1 MIKLATWIQASMLT
15 ETDDSMQSDAGP
27 AENRPTRGL
36 VFGRLGIMESGH
48 PTEKILRAHRR
59 GTLEAN
65 RAAAVAAHVRGCTI
79 CSARLDGLA
88 DGDPIGGGSE
98 VERRKTVVE
107 RVVDG
112 AETLI
117 VPELPDYEI
126 VRCLGEGG
134 MGVVYLA
141 KNLLMGR
148 LEVLKVLGR
157 HLVSQP
163 EAMDRFL
170 REIQSA
176 ARIQHKNIVSAYSA
190 LRWNGGLILAMEY
203 VEGQD
208 LSDRVEARGP
218 LPVAEACYFIHQAAW
233 GLEQAHRA
241 GMVHRDI
248 KPANLML
255 DLVREKGT
263 IKILDFGLAKVTS
276 ESGISGG
283 LTRQGLMLG
292 TPEYMAPEQIRD
304 PQMADV
310 RADIYSL
317 GCTLYFL
324 LAGRPPF
331 DGNSL
336 YDIFQAHH
344 SNEASPLNL
353 VRSDVPAALA
363 ALVAKM
369 MAKEPGHRFQAPA
382 LVAKALIPFFKP
394 GSVFPGAARDGSAAP
409 RTSKH
414 ATILE
419 ETPASRPKPARHA
432 TVSENTEEIE
442 VLPPKR
448 KRQRT
453 IVEPGSAATLLPPR
467 TSQTILK
474 NPSRP
479 SKGSTTERSYAYV
492 PFWSRTIVLA
502 SVGVVVAAMIGINL
516 WSDGPP
522 PRALSRRKPSRPG
535 TEKSYQR
542 TLASMKAATRVPVPI
557 APAPIGIADDEP
569 KIELAKRAELI
580 PPPNMNPAP
589 PTVVS
594 PEPPRLESTGAP
606 KPDPD
611 GLVYADYRKVAAT
624 PGMYQGLKIV
634 PNEYLLASAVR
645 STNPVVPGFGTLK
658 VVNQIGQTLSGERAT
673 TSYAGGQLGIVLE
686 PNLASSLKNYMD
698 GNKRANPG
706 KHSWKIIPTLEIR
719 RSEHGSTAPWLAVVT
734 SVKVVAQHNA
744 NLFSGRRDN
753 VFSLKIIDG
762 ARVTDQPVGEEFYDY
777 LDGNAE
783 RAKLVKAYM
792 AKLASADRKIQEA
805 RLNSLIQS
813 GVRDAAARNAMDA
826 QSKTAQLQRLFGR

>member
-1 MIKLATWIQASMLT
+1 
-15 ETDDSMQSDAGP
+15 
-27 AENRPTRGL
+27 
-36 VFGRLGIMESGH
+36 MESRH

-59 GTLEAN
+59 GTLEAG

-79 CSARLDGLA
+79 CNARLNELA
-88 DGDPIGGGSE
+88 DEGPIGGG
-98 VERRKTVVE
+98 TVVE
-107 RVVDG
+107 RQRTV
-112 AETLI
+112 AEGVEDTAGSLI
-117 VPELPDYEI
+117 APELPDYEI

-148 LEVLKVLGR
+148 LEVLKVLGK
-157 HLVSQP
+157 HLVAQP

-190 LRWNGGLILAMEY
+190 LRWNGGLILAMEF

-241 GMVHRDI
+241 GMVHRDV

-276 ESGISGG
+276 ESGINGG

-353 VRSDVPAALA
+353 VRPDVPAELA

-369 MAKEPGHRFQAPA
+369 MAKEPDHRFQAPA

-394 GSVFPGAARDGSAAP
+394 GSAFPGAARDDSTAP
-409 RTSKH
+409 RASRR
-414 ATILE
+414 ATIFE
-419 ETPASRPKPARHA
+419 ETPAPRPKPARHA
-432 TVSENTEEIE
+432 TVSENHEEIE

-453 IVEPGSAATLLPPR
+453 IMEPGSTGILLPPR
-467 TSQTILK
+467 ASQTILT
-474 NPSRP
+474 NPSRA
-479 SKGSTTERSYAYV
+479 SKLSTEVHSYNHV
-492 PFWSRTIVLA
+492 PFWSRTVVLA
-502 SVGVVVAAMIGINL
+502 ATGVVVAAMIGISL
-516 WSDGPP
+516 WSDAPP
-522 PRALSRRKPSRPG
+522 PRALNRRKPTRPG

-542 TLASMKAATRVPVPI
+542 T
-557 APAPIGIADDEP
+557 
-569 KIELAKRAELI
+569 
-580 PPPNMNPAP
+580 
-589 PTVVS
+589 
-594 PEPPRLESTGAP
+594 
-606 KPDPD
+606 
-611 GLVYADYRKVAAT
+611 
-624 PGMYQGLKIV
+624 
-634 PNEYLLASAVR
+634 
-645 STNPVVPGFGTLK
+645 
-658 VVNQIGQTLSGERAT
+658 
-673 TSYAGGQLGIVLE
+673 
-686 PNLASSLKNYMD
+686 
-698 GNKRANPG
+698 
-706 KHSWKIIPTLEIR
+706 
-719 RSEHGSTAPWLAVVT
+719 
-734 SVKVVAQHNA
+734 
-744 NLFSGRRDN
+744 
-753 VFSLKIIDG
+753 
-762 ARVTDQPVGEEFYDY
+762 
-777 LDGNAE
+777 
-783 RAKLVKAYM
+783 
-792 AKLASADRKIQEA
+792 
-805 RLNSLIQS
+805 
-813 GVRDAAARNAMDA
+813 
-826 QSKTAQLQRLFGR
+826 